1 MSEIIRIDQKVEDY
15 LDRLIDTESYKD
27 KGGST
32 YVYFDNS
39 TNTSLTSGVG
49 RYSKY
54 FFASILSGALFF
66 ISSFFKFASSRSK
79 YMQSKDIKS
88 LSEKRSDVLELD
100 KKVNPKEKDFYE
112 DLTVL
117 SNSQE
122 KIDSVKYRKDKI
134 YLGSSLGL
142 ASSAA
147 MFLSSNKNAQI
158 CGGVGLVFSTVSAIT
173 NAIYHRTLDAKIAR
187 RQDANSLRALK
198 LGDAVGIAV
207 YER

>member
-1 MSEIIRIDQKVEDY
+1 MSEIFKIDQKVEDY

-54 FFASILSGALFF
+54 FFAFNLSGALFF

-79 YMQSKDIKS
+79 YIQSKDMKS
-88 LSEKRSDVLELD
+88 LSEERTDVLELD
-100 KKVNPKEKDFYE
+100 KKSNPKEKSFYE
-112 DLTVL
+112 NLMVL

-122 KIDSVKYRKDKI
+122 KIDNTKYRKDKI
-134 YLGSSLGL
+134 YLASSLGL
-142 ASSAA
+142 ASSVA
-147 MFLSSNKNAQI
+147 MLCRGNNNVQT
-158 CGGVGLVFSTVSAIT
+158 CGGVGLILSTVSAIT
-173 NAIYHRTLDAKIAR
+173 NALYHRSLDAKIAR

-198 LGDAVGIAV
+198 LGDAIGIAV
-207 YER
+207 YET